1 MSKSTRKVLYL
12 SVPLALVGLGS
23 VAVAMGFWLHPAAKI
38 VAAEETS
45 PTVTSGIPRSDDA
58 VSVPQEEAAP
68 DEVPSYTLR
77 LPDFSLTGR
86 YSRPEPMPPAWDPR
100 LGLAR
105 PFPRIQER
113 PGAVAGSRVRNPGVA
128 IRGTTAAPRKRERQ
142 VAQKAPETMPQVM
155 TTAPLP
161 STLASELKDHQREVE
176 RCADR
181 NMVVGGKAPTSTG
194 KIAVRWVVRSDGSSD
209 QVQVDE
215 NTVIDKKLSKC
226 VVNTVNRWRFTP
238 RNEGEAHLKSTFVF
252 L

>member
-23 VAVAMGFWLHPAAKI
+23 VAVAMGYWFHPAANV
-38 VAAEETS
+38 VAAEETR
-45 PTVTSGIPRSDDA
+45 PTVTNGISRSDDA
-58 VSVPQEEAAP
+58 VLDAQEEATP
-68 DEVPSYTLR
+68 DQVAGLTLR
-77 LPDFSLTGR
+77 LPDFTLTGH
-86 YSRPEPMPPAWDPR
+86 YTRPEPMPPAWDPR

-105 PFPRIQER
+105 PFPSIEER
-113 PGAVAGSRVRNPGVA
+113 SGTVAGSRLRNPGVA
-128 IRGTTAAPRKRERQ
+128 IRGTTSAARKRERQ
-142 VAQKAPETMPQVM
+142 VAQQAPETIPQVL
-155 TTAPLP
+155 TVAVT
-161 STLASELKDHQREVE
+161 STLSSELRDRQRDVE

-181 NMVVGGKAPTSTG
+181 NTVVGGKAATSTG

-226 VVNTVNRWRFTP
+226 VVNAVNRWRFSP
-238 RNEGEAHLKSTFVF
+238 RTEGDAHLKSTFVF